1 MREHGSGRPG
11 QEGVALLIVLWAIG
25 VLALISVVVTTT
37 TRTEINRT
45 RNLLESAKAEALADA
60 GIYRA
65 IAELLEADWSQPPL
79 TDGTAYRWPFGDSEI
94 VLSIQSEAG
103 KIDLNAASDQL
114 LRGLFIS
121 AEVEPEQAK
130 RLVDAVRDFGDGNHA
145 RRDLGAEDDDYH
157 TAGMINGAKDARFEN
172 VSELQQVMGMTPEL
186 FERVAPV
193 MTVYSGAKNIDRETA
208 PRMALLALAGATPER
223 VDAMLASRATDSADH
238 ALSAFDADAES
249 AFDADADSEDLI
261 DGLEAVEEQE
271 VYSEA
276 ADPDVSRRRYGVFT
290 ITAAAQTPGGGSFER
305 VAVVRLKNDSKSP
318 FTIHEW
324 RQRWPSSERAR

>member
-1 MREHGSGRPG
+1 MREHSPGRRG
-11 QEGVALLIVLWAIG
+11 QEGIAILIVLWAIG
-25 VLALISVVVTTT
+25 ILALISAVVTTT
-37 TRTEINRT
+37 TRSEVNRT

-60 GIYRA
+60 GVYRA
-65 IAELLEADWSQPPL
+65 IAELLEADWSRRPL

-103 KIDLNAASDQL
+103 KIDLNRASDQL

-121 AEVEPEQAK
+121 AGVEPEPARQ
-130 RLVDAVRDFGDGNHA
+130 LVDAVRDFGDGNHV

-157 TAGMINGAKDARFEN
+157 AAGMVNGAKDARFEN

-186 FERVAPV
+186 YDRVAPV
-193 MTVYSGAKNIDRETA
+193 ITVYSGAKNIDRETA

-223 VDAMLASRATDSADH
+223 VDNMLESRATDLTDDV
-238 ALSAFDADAES
+238 LSAFDADAEL
-249 AFDADADSEDLI
+249 DSQI
-261 DGLEAVEEQE
+261 DGLDGLDGLEVAEEEE

-276 ADPDVSRRRYGVFT
+276 TEPEASRRRYGVFT
-290 ITAAAQTPGGGSFER
+290 ITATAQTPGGGSFER

-324 RQRWPSSERAR
+324 RQQWP